1 MAHKENQRWP
11 EKKKIEA
18 VTTYLAL
25 GKLPFVAQVTG
36 VNYETLRHWKKQEWW
51 MEMEDLVRTE
61 ENQELDSKLSKIVNK
76 SLDVVVDRLEH
87 GDFTIDKLGKV
98 HRVPVKLRDA
108 SKVSTDLLDKRS
120 LIRKEPVRQVAEK
133 QESINERLLSLAEQF
148 AAIALGKDPTK
159 TEKVVTGE
167 IIEDAIYAERE
178 EGLQERALLGAQE
191 EAEPCEGSGSEEQ
204 GESYGYSEEG
214 QGSGTGQ
221 GRGSQESNIS
231 WGVESDVQSNDP
243 RPLQES

>member
-159 TEKVVTGE
+159 TEKVIEGE
-167 IIEDAIYAERE
+167 ILENEVQIEDNPTDLPTMQQEITTKSIHLTEGE
-178 EGLQERALLGAQE
+178 EYPLHQNEVQELLCWKSTDQNKE
-191 EAEPCEGSGSEEQ
+191 EP
-204 GESYGYSEEG
+204 
-214 QGSGTGQ
+214 
-221 GRGSQESNIS
+221 
-231 WGVESDVQSNDP
+231 
-243 RPLQES
+243 